1 MLGELD
7 WQCVGRRDLAGNG
20 VVRVWGVRVEP
31 LVVERNG
38 NGRNF
43 RSLFQPLSLGL
54 SLFIYIHPEI
64 FKYILSI
71 YRSGHMKN

>member
-43 RSLFQPLSLGL
+43 RDLFHPLSLGL
-54 SLFIYIHPEI
+54 SLYTLHPEI
-64 FKYILSI
+64 FKYFVLYTGLAI
-71 YRSGHMKN
+71 